1 MPEDVVPNE
10 LDTPAST
17 GADEGQITPQGE
29 VGEAREPETK
39 TDDRYTGKSVDELRG
54 ILTEKERF
62 IGRQADE
69 IGKVRRLEEQVE
81 QLRNYIESRQAPA
94 RETVVPEKPT
104 APPEDFDFTKPEES
118 ISRIVESR
126 LERRLE
132 KLQREQAAKE
142 EQNYYRTARAN
153 FDKGMETAISQ
164 NRKLFEGIEN
174 DVANA
179 VAQMVKIRIVTPEM
193 LADPRT
199 FAAAAVQMRFSR
211 NELDKIVGGRKPM
224 APTQMDTP
232 GRVKTMPDDDDVSL
246 SRADIEEMRKMG
258 LSEKEAVEAIRE
270 GMAMRA
276 RGELR

>member
-17 GADEGQITPQGE
+17 GTDEGQITPQGE

-81 QLRNYIESRQAPA
+81 QLRNYIESRQVPVPDTFA
-94 RETVVPEKPT
+94 PEKPT
-104 APPEDFDFTKPEES
+104 APPEEGFAFDFTKPEES
-118 ISRIVESR
+118 INKLVESR
-126 LERRLE
+126 LEKLRRE
-132 KLQREQAAKE
+132 NAARD

-153 FDKGMETAISQ
+153 FDRGMDTAISQ
-164 NRKLFEGIEN
+164 DRKLFEGIEK
-174 DVANA
+174 DVASA
-179 VAQMVKIRIVTPEM
+179 VAQMVKAKVVTPEM
-193 LADPRT
+193 LSDPRT
-199 FAAAAVQMRFSR
+199 FKAAAVQMRYWR
-211 NELDKIVGGRKPM
+211 GELDRISGGRKPM